1 LPRLWQASLRPPY
14 ALKSAVFYPNRG
26 AAPVRVARGAGAA
39 SRPLRMRDA
48 FARRVAKAV
57 DDGSM
62 GAARFANF
70 D

>member
-1 LPRLWQASLRPPY
+1 
-14 ALKSAVFYPNRG
+14 
-26 AAPVRVARGAGAA
+26 
-39 SRPLRMRDA
+39 MRDA